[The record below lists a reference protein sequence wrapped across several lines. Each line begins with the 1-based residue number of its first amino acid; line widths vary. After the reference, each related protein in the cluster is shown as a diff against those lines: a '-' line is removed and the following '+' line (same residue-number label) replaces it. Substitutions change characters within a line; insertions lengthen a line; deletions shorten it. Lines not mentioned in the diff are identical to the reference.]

1 MLGRLV
7 GGEGETPMERERAYS
22 QEFKAKVILEFI
34 RERKS
39 ANQIY
44 ADYGIPEDLLNGWIQ
59 EFLEVA
65 YLAFVVGKS
74 EDQKSKRIEELEK
87 LVSQL
92 SRDLDASSRALK
104 FMSRA
109 FSVRKVVKSDGDV
122 AESSH
127 S

>member
-1 MLGRLV
+1 MGSK
-7 GGEGETPMERERAYS
+7 RAYS
-22 QEFKAKVILEFI
+22 PEFKAKVVLEFI

-39 ANQIY
+39 TDQIY
-44 ADYGIPEDLLNGWIQ
+44 ADYGISGELLNGWTQ

-65 YLAFVVGKS
+65 YIAFVGGKS

-104 FMSRA
+104 FVSRA

-122 AESSH
+122 AKSSD